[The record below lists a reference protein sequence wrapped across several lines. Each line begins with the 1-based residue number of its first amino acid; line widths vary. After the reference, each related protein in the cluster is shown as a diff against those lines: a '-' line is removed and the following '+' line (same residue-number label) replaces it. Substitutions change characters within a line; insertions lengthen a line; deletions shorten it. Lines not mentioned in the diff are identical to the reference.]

1 MQLGWR
7 QQWHVRLMDYPKIFL
22 AGLAEPTFFLRK
34 DAKALGNSIIQMQMN
49 AACTH
54 GNAASTLKV
63 AILLLAI

>member
-1 MQLGWR
+1 
-7 QQWHVRLMDYPKIFL
+7 MDYPKIFL

-34 DAKALGNSIIQMQMN
+34 DAKALGNSIIQMKMN